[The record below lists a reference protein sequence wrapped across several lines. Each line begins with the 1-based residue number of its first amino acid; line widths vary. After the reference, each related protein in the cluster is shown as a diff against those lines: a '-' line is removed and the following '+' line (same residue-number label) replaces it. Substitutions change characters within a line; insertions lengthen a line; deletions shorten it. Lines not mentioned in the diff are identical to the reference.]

1 MIGEKIKFKYAYKK
15 PSSET
20 YFLRINQ
27 CVGRFRNKCKLVLLF
42 FLQVFSFDVDRILLH
57 TYLHILIPSELEL
70 DNVMKLA
77 KRK

>member
-15 PSSET
+15 PFSET

-27 CVGRFRNKCKLVLLF
+27 CVGRFRNKCKLALLF